1 MRGLARIAGNAMAGV
16 LGLGEEVLLL
26 AGGVARIRPIR
37 RVNLLQS
44 GAALR
49 RSKNLHRS
57 QTQEGG

>member
-1 MRGLARIAGNAMAGV
+1 MADV